1 MAHET
6 AASFG
11 AWCALKKSLPSQDDI
26 QRLKTAGLNDCVNI
40 LRNLSLPDDPSS
52 VFQIENLLLERY
64 SLAARSISRFFSS
77 SSSGLFIFLR
87 EELDWWNVLLL
98 SKNTICYRNDRKTAD
113 LLFKPPTATISPPD
127 PSLIHGLGDIKSSY
141 YGLFPVDYRSV
152 LSDEDIRPDN
162 FNYVEYFVHAI
173 RLSRFITLT
182 AKLSTT
188 MRLLFS
194 EIIRMQFEALSAI
207 NNKGNIPEYYSD
219 IMKRIKMSL
228 PQPNSFHRNDEYSI
242 TDFESPYCRF
252 IDLINARTRIT
263 AFCDNI
269 SRIYAHDQN

>member
-26 QRLKTAGLNDCVNI
+26 QRLKTTGLNDYRNI
-40 LRNLSLPDDPSS
+40 LRNLTLPDNPSS

-64 SLAARSISRFFSS
+64 SLAARSVSRFFSS
-77 SSSGLFIFLR
+77 SSSGLFVFLR

-98 SKNTICYRNDRKTAD
+98 LKNTICYRNDKKTTD
-113 LLFKPPTATISPPD
+113 LLIKPPTATILPPD
-127 PSLIHGLGDIKSSY
+127 PSLIHGLGDVISWYSS
-141 YGLFPVDYRSV
+141 LLPIDYRSA
-152 LSDEDIRPDN
+152 LSDEDVRPDN
-162 FNYVEYFVHAI
+162 FHYVEYFVHAI
-173 RLSRFITLT
+173 RLSRLITLT
-182 AKLSTT
+182 AKLSTA
-188 MRLLFS
+188 MRILFS
-194 EIIRMQFEALSAI
+194 ENIRMKFEALSAI
-207 NNKGNIPEYYSD
+207 DQKEDIPAYYSV
-219 IMKRIKMSL
+219 IMRRIKMSL
-228 PQPNSFHRNDEYSI
+228 PQSNSFHRNDKYSI

-269 SRIYAHDQN
+269 SRIHAHDQT